1 MTTTAAQNSAQQNN
15 RRLSWLGWR
24 VAVCALLL
32 ILLCLPCPAPAQE
45 AAKANPITVEA
56 AFLRNFARY
65 VTWPSHAFT
74 SDRSPWRVCVLGG
87 DPFGAILANTFQ
99 GRTEQGRSFEFF
111 WAENIDDL
119 PPCHI
124 VFMAYKDA
132 AKRRAALAALA
143 KRPVLTVGDTPG
155 FLQEGGIVGF
165 HVSDR
170 VEISVNLDQARSA
183 SLKIQTKMLEVTRE
197 VVENGTTRRRR

>member
-1 MTTTAAQNSAQQNN
+1 MRTAPQNNAPRNTSRLLWRGWQAAVCVVVLLLLPHLPGSAAAQESA
-15 RRLSWLGWR
+15 R
-24 VAVCALLL
+24 
-32 ILLCLPCPAPAQE
+32 
-45 AAKANPITVEA
+45 ANPVKVEA

-65 VTWPSHAFT
+65 VTWPSHAFASGT
-74 SDRSPWRVCVLGG
+74 SPWRVCVLGG
-87 DPFGAILANTFQ
+87 DPFGDVLSSTFQ
-99 GRTEQGRSFEFF
+99 GRMEQGRGFEFF
-111 WAENIDDL
+111 WAENVDGL

-124 VFMAYKDA
+124 VFVAYKDA

-155 FLQEGGIVGF
+155 FVQEGGIVGF
-165 HVSDR
+165 QVSDR

-197 VVENGTTRRRR
+197 VVENGTTRRRK